1 MGRRSA
7 GLIWK
12 PEGQRRAPEK
22 TMGLCV
28 CRGEYVCTLARGGRR
43 VREKEEGAAQQLVQ
57 KHL

>member
-1 MGRRSA
+1 
-7 GLIWK
+7 
-12 PEGQRRAPEK
+12 
-22 TMGLCV
+22 MGLCV